1 MMIYMKIKSYM
12 LFTTPFCKACKGV
25 KEFLGKTS
33 LEGNHIDAS
42 SDDGG
47 EIAVKYNVQGVP
59 TVVFLDEQNN
69 EITRAHTLADVKEIV
84 E

>member
-1 MMIYMKIKSYM
+1 MKIKSYM

-69 EITRAHTLADVKEIV
+69 EITRAHTLVDIKEIV

>member
-1 MMIYMKIKSYM
+1 MAIKSYL
-12 LFTTPFCKACKGV
+12 LFTTPFCKGCKSV
-25 KEFLGKTS
+25 KELLSTLS
-33 LEGNHIDAS
+33 LKGDHIDAS
-42 SDDGG
+42 SDDGS

-69 EITRAHTLADVKEIV
+69 EITRAHTVADIKEII

>member
-1 MMIYMKIKSYM
+1 MKIKSYL

-25 KEFLGKTS
+25 KEFLGRAP
-33 LEGNHIDAS
+33 LDGDHIDAS
-42 SDDGG
+42 SDEGG
-47 EIAVKYNVQGVP
+47 EVAVKYNVQGVP

-69 EITRAHTLADVKEIV
+69 EITRAHTLAGVKEIV

>member
-1 MMIYMKIKSYM
+1 MRIKSYL

-25 KEFLGKTS
+25 KEFLGKAS
-33 LEGNHIDAS
+33 LDGDHIDAS

-59 TVVFLDEQNN
+59 RVVFLDEQKK
-69 EITRAHTLADVKEIV
+69 EITRAHTLAGVKEII